1 MLQAR
6 SFRSAQA
13 KPARRFLRARV
24 GVARLAVSLHSGLGA
39 RRPAVSDERI
49 GWLMFAGDQVTKL
62 SLHVAEGDAPLR
74 STPLAGI
81 EAVKNGAG
89 GMSMV
94 VVVAVR
100 MAQTAPAPAR
110 FCAVLVLRSLQR
122 FRRHCVGAA
131 WARASAAWRGVVFVC
146 AHAHACAC
154 T

>member
-1 MLQAR
+1 
-6 SFRSAQA
+6 
-13 KPARRFLRARV
+13 
-24 GVARLAVSLHSGLGA
+24 
-39 RRPAVSDERI
+39 
-49 GWLMFAGDQVTKL
+49 MFAGEQVTKL

-110 FCAVLVLRSLQR
+110 SVLFCFSCAR
-122 FRRHCVGAA
+122 FNGSGATA
-131 WARASAAWRGVVFVC
+131 WAPHGRGPEQHGGAWTCARACR
-146 AHAHACAC
+146 AHARARR
-154 T
+154 